1 MLNEHVLE
9 YDKPFPPIP
18 YIRYVHAHNM
28 HYRHKLFKNKNVWG
42 GSEGGGGDDWLSKI
56 IMGPKY
62 WGEGG
67 HSVLFALHLIVLCF
81 ANQLVYNMET

>member
-1 MLNEHVLE
+1 MFGVA
-9 YDKPFPPIP
+9 
-18 YIRYVHAHNM
+18 R
-28 HYRHKLFKNKNVWG
+28 RGW
-42 GSEGGGGDDWLSKI
+42 GDDWLSKI